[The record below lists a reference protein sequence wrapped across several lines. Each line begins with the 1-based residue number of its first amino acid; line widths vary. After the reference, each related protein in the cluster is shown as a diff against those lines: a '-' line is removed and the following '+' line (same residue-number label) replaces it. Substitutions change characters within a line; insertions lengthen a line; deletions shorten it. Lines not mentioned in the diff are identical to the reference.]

1 MSWGP
6 LCVQLSME
14 IKIQKCIETL
24 NNILS
29 TVVAKHFEKRVWVF
43 FFQEDYAPLSIM
55 LYKLDIEHQSNS
67 IMLRHKYSKV
77 FEEFCKYVL
86 RDASMTPKINP
97 FGWHHSENIPFIS
110 STQYWKRILKFTI
123 TNTECFITKQ
133 YNRCLYMYIYFQ
145 EILVSLFVVY
155 IN

>member
-14 IKIQKCIETL
+14 IKLQKCIETL
-24 NNILS
+24 NNILWP
-29 TVVAKHFEKRVWVF
+29 VVAKHFEKRVWVF

-55 LYKLDIEHQSNS
+55 LYKLEIGKHQSNS

-97 FGWHHSENIPFIS
+97 FGWHHSENIRFIS

-123 TNTECFITKQ
+123 TNTECFVLNDLLQNTTIVAYTCTFTSKK
-133 YNRCLYMYIYFQ
+133 
-145 EILVSLFVVY
+145 S
-155 IN
+155 

>member
-1 MSWGP
+1 MYIYRWKSKYKGV
-6 LCVQLSME
+6 LKL
-14 IKIQKCIETL
+14 KITFCGL
-24 NNILS
+24 LLLNILKNVS
-29 TVVAKHFEKRVWVF
+29 GYF

-55 LYKLDIEHQSNS
+55 LYKLEIGKHQSNP

-97 FGWHHSENIPFIS
+97 FGWHHSENFRFIS

-123 TNTECFITKQ
+123 TNTECFVLNDLLQNTTIASYTCTFTSKK
-133 YNRCLYMYIYFQ
+133 
-145 EILVSLFVVY
+145 S
-155 IN
+155 